1 MRPADWSGESTPLHR
16 YSDTASTASLSVT
29 PRSGERAKPLQTAK
43 MHRHGGTL
51 SARALHG
58 GKSSPPPRLL
68 PTGQLL
74 RDLDARR
81 PASARFPAA
90 NNKRGS
96 FERTGTRPASPS
108 ARRRSSFPARRESFP
123 AQRRGPPARHCISP
137 PPSAAAVDAAATL
150 ARGPPIARRQSA
162 PGVPHSI
169 ARPAAVAAA
178 TVCSDAGGATSA
190 RHAPLPR
197 GAAPPAPAPPASSAA
212 AAAAAAAAAEL
223 WLGEDEHGRA
233 VAPFGFPFRA
243 TSTHDEL
250 GFPHGE
256 AEEL

>member
-1 MRPADWSGESTPLHR
+1 MHGTHDVEAGAEAVRPADWSGESTPL
-16 YSDTASTASLSVT
+16 TASLSGT
-29 PRSGERAKPLQTAK
+29 PRSGDGANPLQTKAL
-43 MHRHGGTL
+43 RRGAL
-51 SARALHG
+51 SSRAL
-58 GKSSPPPRLL
+58 KDSKVPPAH
-68 PTGQLL
+68 LL

-90 NNKRGS
+90 AKRGS
-96 FERTGTRPASPS
+96 FERTGLRPASPS

-123 AQRRGPPARHCISP
+123 AQRRGPPARHCVSP

-178 TVCSDAGGATSA
+178 TVCTDTGAVLAASTRRA
-190 RHAPLPR
+190 HPRCAPPLAP
-197 GAAPPAPAPPASSAA
+197 AAPAA
-212 AAAAAAAAAEL
+212 TPAAAAAERC
-223 WLGEDEHGRA
+223 LGEEGRLGSDPGV

-243 TSTHDEL
+243 RYTQL
-250 GFPHGE
+250 GT
-256 AEEL
+256 LS